1 MRGLFALPV
10 IALSVALLA
19 GCGTSQ
25 TKRAVDSRTEVLRF
39 FPADA
44 QVVAL
49 LRTDLSSG
57 NQLALDRAASGI
69 PVWTRLRARLLRQL
83 DAAGLSLDALRPA
96 LRPDVESPGPP
107 ELAAGAASAS
117 AIAAGRPLVIL
128 ATDHADRLYRV
139 VNDAAKG
146 GHLQPAGS
154 YHEARLYRSRL
165 AVFAVRDGVLVI
177 AAGLGQIRT
186 ALDTRDG
193 DRYAH
198 LNDGEVEQL
207 LGELPVDAPLEIY
220 ANSGTIAETDPAV
233 RAMTAAAPWIAAL
246 GESAVGVHASGSAV
260 AIDVIAKASE
270 ASGTAQPPF
279 GEAPTR
285 VAFTGSGLRGLAT
298 TSAARPL
305 LSALIGAA
313 PAAGVA
319 SYSDGELHAHLIL
332 SR

>member
-1 MRGLFALPV
+1 MRGLAALPV
-10 IALSVALLA
+10 IALIAVTLA

-25 TKRAVDSRTEVLRF
+25 PKRAVDSRTEVLRF

-44 QVVAL
+44 QAVAL

-57 NQLALDRAASGI
+57 DQLALERAASGI
-69 PVWTRLRARLLRQL
+69 PIWTKLRARLEQQL
-83 DAAGLSLDALRPA
+83 AAAGLSFDALRPA

-107 ELAAGAASAS
+107 ELAVGAASAS
-117 AIAAGRPLVIL
+117 ALAAGRPLVVL

-139 VNDAAKG
+139 VNDAAKA
-146 GHLQPAGS
+146 GHLQPGGS

-165 AVFAVRDGVLVI
+165 AAFAVRDGVLLT
-177 AAGLGQIRT
+177 AGGLGQIRA
-186 ALDTRDG
+186 ALDIRDG
-193 DRYAH
+193 DRYSH

-207 LGELPVDAPLEIY
+207 LGELPEDAPLEVY
-220 ANSGTIAETDPAV
+220 ANVGTIAETDAAT
-233 RAMTAAAPWIAAL
+233 RALTAAAPWIATL
-246 GESAVGVHASGSAV
+246 GQSAVGVHAISSTVAV
-260 AIDVIAKASE
+260 DVIAKASE
-270 ASGTAQPPF
+270 ASGTALPPF

-285 VAFTGSGLRGLAT
+285 IALTGPGLRGLAT

-305 LSALIGAA
+305 LGALIGAA

-319 SYSDGELHAHLIL
+319 SYSDGELHAHLVL